1 MKRLLTGLALA
12 VFLGPTPSMA
22 ADAADVAMLWKT
34 RSCVSC
40 DLSGLDLRKVELNG
54 ANLSKA
60 NLSGANLDSRS

>member
-1 MKRLLTGLALA
+1 
-12 VFLGPTPSMA
+12 MA